1 VTALGV
7 VASAWLTPKL
17 VPEGRLYRGFY
28 YGIAMVS
35 AVMAANFTNELW
47 LTVTLLFITGVMGGI
62 FLIPLNTMLQEEGK
76 TAIGSGRTIA
86 VQNFVE
92 NTLTV
97 IGLFLYL
104 MLRQMNVPVNHSVM
118 GIGAV
123 LSLFFIYLAFQ
134 IGAIRASYSRKEMR

>member
-1 VTALGV
+1 
-7 VASAWLTPKL
+7 
-17 VPEGRLYRGFY
+17 
-28 YGIAMVS
+28 
-35 AVMAANFTNELW
+35 
-47 LTVTLLFITGVMGGI
+47 MGGI

-97 IGLFLYL
+97 TGLFLYL
-104 MLRQMNVPVNHSVM
+104 MLREMDVPVNYSVI

-123 LSLFFIYLAFQ
+123 LTLFFIYLAFL
-134 IGAIRASYSRKEMR
+134 IGKIKMGYSRKETT